1 MKLEKLRTI
10 NERQYERLRLA
21 GIEVG
26 MKTTVHEVLK
36 FLQTLD
42 AVELINLDAPMYCR
56 IYVSA
61 YYVAEVAWYGEINEG
76 TSGWL
81 NWYSMGVHSWEDAE
95 SLALDYMLGTLEMP
109 ELHNTIKY
117 DKIK

>member
-1 MKLEKLRTI
+1 
-10 NERQYERLRLA
+10 
-21 GIEVG
+21 
-26 MKTTVHEVLK
+26 
-36 FLQTLD
+36 
-42 AVELINLDAPMYCR
+42 MYCR

-61 YYVAEVAWYGEINEG
+61 YYVAEVAWYGEIDEG

-117 DKIK
+117 DKLK

>member
-1 MKLEKLRTI
+1 MKLEKLQTI
-10 NERQYERLRLA
+10 NERQYEKLRLG

-36 FLQTLD
+36 FMRSVKALD
-42 AVELINLDAPMYCR
+42 YFDNTYNVR
-56 IYVSA
+56 IHESA
-61 YYVAEVAWYGEINEG
+61 YYVAEVYWYGEINQG

-117 DKIK
+117 DKIR

>member
-1 MKLEKLRTI
+1 MKFEKLQTI

-21 GIEVG
+21 GFEVG
-26 MKTTVHEVLK
+26 MKTTVLEVLK
-36 FLQTLD
+36 FMRSAEALEYFNECYR
-42 AVELINLDAPMYCR
+42 VR
-56 IYVSA
+56 IHESA
-61 YYVAEVAWYGEINEG
+61 YYVAEVAWYGEIDEG

-117 DKIK
+117 NKIK

>member
-1 MKLEKLRTI
+1 MKLSKLQTI

-21 GIEVG
+21 GIQVG
-26 MKTTVHEVLK
+26 RKTTVHEVLK
-36 FLQTLD
+36 FMQTQD
-42 AVELINLDAPMYCR
+42 AIELINNNAAMYCR

-61 YYVAEVAWYGEINEG
+61 YYVAEVAWYGEIDEG

-81 NWYSMGVHSWEDAE
+81 NWYSMGVHSWEIAE
-95 SLALDYMLGTLEMP
+95 SLALDFMLGTLEMP

-117 DKIK
+117 DKLK